1 MLMIGGNTQPRK
13 FKWWFDQRVP
23 LLIKFGADPSNAILG
38 VITGAMR
45 KSQLSKSKQDCLI
58 EYPVRH
64 LLQYTEVS
72 RELE

>member
-1 MLMIGGNTQPRK
+1 MPMIGGNTQLRK

-38 VITGAMR
+38 VIMGIMR

-58 EYPVRH
+58 EHPVRH
-64 LLQYTEVS
+64 LLQYTEVT
-72 RELE
+72 